1 MHADMISFRT
11 TKALWVLLLL
21 PFISFAQPAKTGEPD
36 RFDFGKMWTLEQA
49 PFDYFEKTYG
59 FRADDKWV
67 EHIRMSALR
76 FSNYCSASFV
86 SPEGLLMTNHHCSR
100 GEVGKIMNAGEDFD
114 KNGFYAATAAEERR
128 VEGLFVKQL
137 VKIADVTDQVNAA
150 IATAKTDKETATL
163 RDSTL
168 KALIAQYGTMSGWTG
183 LEIERVTYY
192 NGGRFSLYGYK
203 RYDDVRLVLIPEL
216 ELGAFGGDPDNFT
229 FPRYT
234 LDCTFWRVYENGRPV
249 NSSANY
255 FKMNPDGVSDGEP
268 VFVVGNPGST
278 ERLRTVS
285 QLEYDRDYRYKIQ
298 LAWLTNRMNVLQE
311 EYKRNPSHDVQE
323 SIFNL
328 SNSVKA
334 IGGMVKGMHDPSL
347 MGRKKAMEDNI
358 KSKSKAV
365 SKGQDYWVQIANAY
379 KVLEPHAA
387 EVTLLAP
394 SPYGGKA
401 LLLMHYADAYVKAAE
416 GGAGEEDLEA
426 LRGQIK
432 ETAQG
437 LDKPMELE
445 LLATLFGELQQF
457 KSPND
462 KYVSELLEK
471 SALST
476 AKSILE
482 KTDFADAK
490 KLEKMLEGKPEKW
503 GKDKDPLLKAGR
515 LLLPA
520 YREAASAFGGSG
532 AARRALEAKVGNEVF
547 QVYGLNI
554 PPDATFTLRL
564 ADGVVKAYDYNG
576 TIAPI
581 KTTYYGLYDRYFSN
595 DGKFPWSLPERWKNP
610 PAELLRTPLNFVS
623 TNDIIG
629 GNSGSPIINK
639 KGEAVGLVFDGNI
652 ESLPGNFIY
661 DPVANR
667 TVSVHAGGIVSAL
680 KYIYKAERI
689 VKELGQ

>member
-1 MHADMISFRT
+1 MTPFRT
-11 TKALWVLLLL
+11 SKALWILLLM
-21 PFISFAQPAKTGEPD
+21 PVFAWAQPAKTGMSGEPD

-100 GEVGKIMNAGEDFD
+100 GEVGAIMKPGEDFD

-137 VKIADVTDQVNAA
+137 VKIADVTKQVTEA
-150 IATAKTDKETATL
+150 IAKSKTDKETATL

-168 KALIAQYGTMSGWTG
+168 KALMAQYGKMPEWAG
-183 LEIERVTYY
+183 LEIEKVTYY

-216 ELGAFGGDPDNFT
+216 ALGAFGGDPDNFT

-234 LDCTFWRVYENGRPV
+234 LDCTFWRVYENGKPV
-249 NSSANY
+249 NSLANY
-255 FKMNPDGVSDGEP
+255 FKINPDGVSENEV

-278 ERLRTVS
+278 ERYRTVS
-285 QLEYDRDYRYKIQ
+285 QLEYDRDYRYKVQ
-298 LAWLTNRMNVLQE
+298 LAWLSNRMKVLEE

-323 SIFNL
+323 EIFNL

-334 IGGMVKGMHDPSL
+334 IGGIVKGMHDPEL
-347 MGRKKAMEDNI
+347 MGRKKAMEEYI
-358 KSKSKAV
+358 KSKSNAY
-365 SKGQDYWVQIANAY
+365 SKGSDYWRQIADAY
-379 KVLEPHAA
+379 KTLTPHAA

-401 LLLMHYADAYVKAAE
+401 LLLMHYADAYIKAAE
-416 GGAGEEDLEA
+416 SGAGAEDLEA
-426 LRGQIK
+426 LRTQIK

-437 LDKPMELE
+437 LDKELELE
-445 LLATLFGELQQF
+445 LLATLFRELQQF
-457 KSPND
+457 ASPND

-471 SALST
+471 SALAT
-476 AKSILE
+476 AKDLLG
-482 KTDFADAK
+482 KTDFADAD
-490 KLEKMLEGKPEKW
+490 KLEKMLAGKPEKW
-503 GKDKDPLLKAGR
+503 AKDKDPLLKAGR
-515 LLLPA
+515 LLIPA
-520 YREAASAFGGSG
+520 YKEAAGAFGASG
-532 AARRALEAKVGNEVF
+532 PSRRVLEAKVGNEVF

-564 ADGVVKAYDYNG
+564 ADGLVKGYNYNG
-576 TIAPI
+576 TTAPV
-581 KTTYYGLYDRYFSN
+581 KTTYFGLYDRYFSN
-595 DGKFPWSLPERWKNP
+595 DGKFPWALPERWNNP
-610 PAELLRTPLNFVS
+610 PAELLRAPLNFVS

-667 TVSVHAGGIVSAL
+667 TVSVHAGGIVAAL
-680 KYIYKAERI
+680 KYIYKADRV
-689 VKELGQ
+689 VKEMGQ

>member
-1 MHADMISFRT
+1 MISFRT
-11 TKALWVLLLL
+11 TKALWILLFL
-21 PFISFAQPAKTGEPD
+21 PVISWAQPAKTGMSGEPD

-59 FRADDKWV
+59 FRADEKWV

-76 FSNYCSASFV
+76 FSSYCSASFV
-86 SPEGLLMTNHHCSR
+86 SPDGLLMTNHHCSR
-100 GEVGKIMNAGEDFD
+100 GEVGKIMKAGEDFD
-114 KNGFYAATAAEERR
+114 KTGFYATTAAEERR
-128 VEGLFVKQL
+128 VDGLFVKQL
-137 VKIADVTDQVNAA
+137 VKIADVTDPVVAA
-150 IATAKTDKETATL
+150 IANAKTDKETATL

-168 KALIAQYGTMSGWTG
+168 KALIAQYGKKADWAG
-183 LEIERVTYY
+183 LEIEKVTYY

-234 LDCTFWRVYENGRPV
+234 LDCTFWRVYENGKPV

-255 FKMNPDGVSDGEP
+255 FKINPDGVREDEA

-278 ERLRTVS
+278 ERYRTVS
-285 QLEYDRDYRYKIQ
+285 QLEYDRDYRYKVQ
-298 LAWLTNRMNVLQE
+298 LAWLKNRMNVLQE
-311 EYKRNPSHDVQE
+311 EYNRTPSHEVQE
-323 SIFNL
+323 EIFNL

-334 IGGMVKGMHDPSL
+334 IGGIVKGMHDPQL

-379 KVLEPHAA
+379 KTLEPHAA

-416 GGAGEEDLEA
+416 SGGKEEDLQA
-426 LRGQIK
+426 LRAQIK
-432 ETAQG
+432 ETTEG
-437 LDKPMELE
+437 LDKPMELA
-445 LLATLFGELQQF
+445 LLATLFQELQQF
-457 KSPND
+457 SPND

-476 AKSILE
+476 ARNLLE
-482 KTDFADAK
+482 KTDFADSK

-503 GKDKDPLLKAGR
+503 AKDKDPLLKAGR
-515 LLLPA
+515 LLIPA
-520 YREAASAFGGSG
+520 YKEAASAFGGSG
-532 AARRALEAKVGNEVF
+532 AARRALESKIGNEVF
-547 QVYGLNI
+547 QIYGLNI

-564 ADGVVKAYDYNG
+564 ADGLVKAYDYNG
-576 TIAPI
+576 TVAPI
-581 KTTYYGLYDRYFSN
+581 KTTYFGLYDRFYSN

-610 PAELLRTPLNFVS
+610 PAELLRAPLNFVS

-661 DPVANR
+661 DAVANR
-667 TVSVHAGGIVSAL
+667 TVSVHAGGIVAAL
-680 KYIYKAERI
+680 KYIYKADRI
-689 VKELGQ
+689 VKEIGQ